1 MPLFFAGYKM
11 KNKKIN
17 LLVIY
22 WFAIDS
28 NVKKKMLKKIQE
40 ASFCFFSLKKDVNKL

>member
-28 NVKKKMLKKIQE
+28 NVKKDVKKNTRSQ
-40 ASFCFFSLKKDVNKL
+40 FLFFFVKKRRQ